1 MEITQ
6 KATKPKRLF
15 SGLDS
20 LSRLASGLAADT
32 RENLHK
38 RPASHPSTDPGEFDS
53 LVQIRIP
60 SLEQVLARLRSIPEY
75 SILIGAAQDGS
86 PIMINLSNSS
96 AGSLL
101 ILGDPASGKTK
112 LMSSILAS
120 ACLINSPRRFRFGW
134 ITYQPGELGWLGRQQ
149 HAYQVAAPYTDK
161 TYQLVKELV
170 DLLGQ
175 RRNGRQS
182 GPAVIL
188 AIDGLDELIAS
199 LDDELLDLLLWLIAN
214 GPAYRIWTVATLDAR
229 RENLV
234 EPEVLEQFGTWL
246 VGFMASLPTGDLFS
260 TPKYRKRI
268 QSPDRLVAGAQFGV
282 LAESDWVQ
290 FWVPNLH

>member
-1 MEITQ
+1 MEIIQ

-15 SGLDS
+15 SGIES
-20 LSRLASGLAADT
+20 LSRLTSGLSTGAREKLAD
-32 RENLHK
+32 L
-38 RPASHPSTDPGEFDS
+38 PASRITTNPGELDS
-53 LVQIRIP
+53 LVQIRIA
-60 SLEQVLARLRSIPEY
+60 SLGQVLARLRSVPEY

-86 PIMINLSNSS
+86 PIMINLSNSN

-112 LMSSILAS
+112 LMTSILAS
-120 ACLINSPRRFRFGW
+120 ACLINSPRKFRFGW

-149 HAYQVAAPYTDK
+149 HAYQIAAPYNNK

-188 AIDGLDELIAS
+188 AIDDLNELITS

-214 GPAYRIWTVATLDAR
+214 GPAYRIWTVATLDTR
-229 RENLV
+229 RGNLV

-246 VGFMASLPTGDLFS
+246 VGFMASIPTGELFS
-260 TPKYRKRI
+260 TPKYGRRI

-282 LAESDWVQ
+282 LAEGEWVR
-290 FWVPNLH
+290 FWIPNLH

>member
-6 KATKPKRLF
+6 KAHKTKRIF
-15 SGLDS
+15 SGIDS
-20 LSRLASGLAADT
+20 LPRLASEFAASAREKLAT
-32 RENLHK
+32 P
-38 RPASHPSTDPGEFDS
+38 PASHPSTEPGEIDS

-60 SLEQVLARLRSIPEY
+60 SVEQVLARLRSIPEY
-75 SILIGAAQDGS
+75 SVLIGAAQDGS

-101 ILGDPASGKTK
+101 ILGDPAAGKIK

-120 ACLINSPRRFRFGW
+120 ACLINSPRKFRFGW
-134 ITYQPGELGWLGRQQ
+134 ISYQPGELGWLGRQQ
-149 HAYQVAAPYTDK
+149 HAYQITAPYNDK
-161 TYQLVKELV
+161 AYRLVKELA
-170 DLLGQ
+170 DLLEQ

-246 VGFMASLPTGDLFS
+246 VGGMASIPRGDLFS
-260 TPKYRKRI
+260 TPKYGKRI
-268 QSPDRLVAGAQFGV
+268 QSPDKLVAGAQFGV
-282 LAESDWVQ
+282 LAEGDWVR
-290 FWVPNLH
+290 FWIPNLH